1 MTLAPSPTL
10 YPSAGLYPG
19 GSGGAVDVAL
29 PTIEDVAL
37 LLSARTRDA
46 NGRLTFSFTED
57 SDPTATVV
65 GAIID
70 DAAEEVATALPW
82 PLPDAPGE
90 NPDAFRKA
98 YRRVVALLA
107 AANVELGYPTSRGT
121 LDRYDRLVAR
131 YKDALA
137 RLLEAVS
144 EAVGGGGG
152 SSVAADGVMPAYSFD
167 EPCDHVEGTEQ
178 PLPEHWC

>member
-1 MTLAPSPTL
+1 VSLSPSSTL
-10 YPSAGLYPG
+10 YPSTEVYPG
-19 GSGGAVDVAL
+19 GTTGPVDVAR
-29 PTIEDVAL
+29 PTIDDVAL

-57 SDPTATVV
+57 TDPTATAV
-65 GAIID
+65 AEIIS
-70 DAAEEVATALPW
+70 DAAEEVATAVPW

-107 AANVELGYPTSRGT
+107 AANVELGYPSSRGT

-137 RLLEAVS
+137 RLIEAVS
-144 EAVGGGGG
+144 EAGEGGGGL
-152 SSVAADGVMPAYSFD
+152 SVESPGLGPLDTFTDEPLLPADG
-167 EPCDHVEGTEQ
+167 
-178 PLPEHWC
+178 W

>member
-10 YPSAGLYPG
+10 YPSAELYPG
-19 GSGGAVDVAL
+19 NSGGPVDVAL

-65 GAIID
+65 AAIID
-70 DAAEEVATALPW
+70 DAAEEVATAVPW
-82 PLPDAPGE
+82 PLPDAPSG
-90 NPDAFRKA
+90 DADVFRKA

-107 AANVELGYPTSRGT
+107 AANVELGYPSSRGG
-121 LDRYDRLVAR
+121 LDRYDRLIAR

-137 RLLEAVS
+137 RLIEAVS
-144 EAVGGGGG
+144 EAGQGGGGLSIESAG
-152 SSVAADGVMPAYSFD
+152 LGPLYSFNAEPLLPADG
-167 EPCDHVEGTEQ
+167 
-178 PLPEHWC
+178 W

>member
-19 GSGGAVDVAL
+19 SSGGAVDIAL

-65 GAIID
+65 ASIID
-70 DAAEEVATALPW
+70 DAAEEVATAVPW

-107 AANVELGYPTSRGT
+107 AANVELGYPSSRGT

-137 RLLEAVS
+137 RLIEAVS
-144 EAVGGGGG
+144 EAGEGGGGL
-152 SSVAADGVMPAYSFD
+152 SVESPGLGPLYTFSDEPLLPADG
-167 EPCDHVEGTEQ
+167 
-178 PLPEHWC
+178 W